1 MYSQF
6 TETFQNSMKPMTEL
20 MEINIK
26 TLESLAEQQTSFFTS
41 ALSDSLAYTQ
51 DITSQSDMASI
62 LKVQKEYSE
71 DFQDKFMSASKEL
84 YSTMVEA
91 QDKVSTV
98 MKTAFTEAK
107 EMATEMATEMTTPP
121 PAPKAASKSKS
132 AAK

>member
-51 DITSQSDMASI
+51 DITSQSDLASI

-91 QDKVSTV
+91 QDKVSAV

-107 EMATEMATEMTTPP
+107 EMATELTTAA
-121 PAPKAASKSKS
+121 APKAASKSPKS

>member
-6 TETFQNSMKPMTEL
+6 TESFQNSMKPMTEL

-26 TLESLAEQQTSFFTS
+26 TLETLAEKQTSFFTS
-41 ALSDSLAYTQ
+41 ALSDGLAYTQ
-51 DITSQSDMASI
+51 DITSQSDLASI

-71 DFQDKFMSASKEL
+71 DFQDKLMSASKEL
-84 YSTMVEA
+84 YSTMVDA
-91 QDKVSTV
+91 QDQVSAV

-107 EMATEMATEMTTPP
+107 EMATELTTPP
-121 PAPKAASKSKS
+121 PAAKKPAAKATKS

>member
-26 TLESLAEQQTSFFTS
+26 TLEALAEQQTSFFTS

-51 DITSQSDMASI
+51 DITSQSDLASI

-91 QDKVSTV
+91 QDKVSAV

-107 EMATEMATEMTTPP
+107 EMATELTAAAT
-121 PAPKAASKSKS
+121 PKAASKSPKS

>member
-20 MEINIK
+20 LEINIK

-51 DITSQSDMASI
+51 DITSQSDLASI

-91 QDKVSTV
+91 QDKVSAV

-107 EMATEMATEMTTPP
+107 EMATELATPA
-121 PAPKAASKSKS
+121 APKTASKSPKS

>member
-6 TETFQNSMKPMTEL
+6 TESFKNSMKPMTEL

-41 ALSDSLAYTQ
+41 TLSDSLSYTQ
-51 DITSQSDMASI
+51 DVTSQSDMASI

-71 DFQDKFMSASKEL
+71 DFQDKLMTASKEL

-91 QDKVSTV
+91 QDKVSSV

-121 PAPKAASKSKS
+121 PAPKSKSKS

>member
-51 DITSQSDMASI
+51 DITSQSDLASI

-91 QDKVSTV
+91 QDKVSAV

-107 EMATEMATEMTTPP
+107 EMATELTTAAT
-121 PAPKAASKSKS
+121 PKAASKSPKS